1 MNTEYGAPSKQSRK
15 MKTYSH
21 LLLCAQRNT
30 GSPNK
35 EAIKIVTHRLG
46 GEGDRA
52 YERILSV
59 YGSEIILIFE
69 PCQCLTYVL
78 KKNVKKKKYGASTN
92 AKKIHQEKKSRFIPG
107 EKAYLGET
115 GVRAAV
121 RRPRSGHLRPGS
133 HSGCNLDLPV
143 LSQIIQSSI
152 MLLTSRS
159 LVAASGTRGRLGL
172 GKSLG
177 SSKGVCTSFI

>member
-78 KKNVKKKKYGASTN
+78 KKNAKKKKIRCIY
-92 AKKIHQEKKSRFIPG
+92 K
-107 EKAYLGET
+107 
-115 GVRAAV
+115 
-121 RRPRSGHLRPGS
+121 
-133 HSGCNLDLPV
+133 C
-143 LSQIIQSSI
+143 
-152 MLLTSRS
+152 
-159 LVAASGTRGRLGL
+159 
-172 GKSLG
+172 
-177 SSKGVCTSFI
+177 